1 LASACCLSFS
11 FVDRYAVV
19 SVNFL
24 LLVS

>member
-19 SVNFL
+19 SVNFF